1 LTRRLTIRYRIVSV
15 AGIGIGALP
24 DGLDPNLIQNILSGA
39 LLYQILLEPAG
50 QTGEQLREY
59 IVGFSAASGFSQDE

>member
-1 LTRRLTIRYRIVSV
+1 
-15 AGIGIGALP
+15 
-24 DGLDPNLIQNILSGA
+24 
-39 LLYQILLEPAG
+39 LLYQILLEPKG